1 MKIEFAYRKLS
12 MLESAEDGTLNLES
26 VKEHYPQAVEND
38 QINYQKIIPLLV
50 EAMKELAI
58 AFNGKCANMDNVI
71 NHHQTQLE
79 EMYARRDS

>member
-1 MKIEFAYRKLS
+1 

-26 VKEHYPQAVEND
+26 VKEHYPEAVEND

-71 NHHQTQLE
+71 NHHQKQLQ
-79 EMYARRDS
+79 EMHGRRDS

>member
-38 QINYQKIIPLLV
+38 QINYQKIVPLLV
-50 EAMKELAI
+50 EAVKELAT

-71 NHHQTQLE
+71 NQHQIQLE
-79 EMYARRDS
+79 EINGGRNC